1 MGERGD
7 SMSILVPPHSQSLP
21 LSQILVASL
30 APAPLPTR
38 KGLGTE
44 PANLLDYWHLEME
57 VNPLLSDLLFPVLQS
72 KGKAAMLEIFK
83 QLFTLQIHLLSH
95 PPIQGNNIFS
105 PSYIRH
111 DRKLFRTLSTLEP
124 ISCGKFRENPSQ
136 LPE

>member
-1 MGERGD
+1 M
-7 SMSILVPPHSQSLP
+7 
-21 LSQILVASL
+21 ASL

-38 KGLGTE
+38 KGLGME

-95 PPIQGNNIFS
+95 PQFRGIIFF
-105 PSYIRH
+105 PRV
-111 DRKLFRTLSTLEP
+111 T
-124 ISCGKFRENPSQ
+124 
-136 LPE
+136 